1 MSNRP
6 RPVTFVP
13 DSAYHA
19 SGPAP
24 EPLFAVDGIGTILE
38 AIPGYDEGEGQVLFH
53 DSGTFKWVTLTLP
66 DDPGSGPA

>member
-13 DSAYHA
+13 DSAYTA

-24 EPLFAVDGIGTILE
+24 EPLFAVGGSGTILE
-38 AIPGYDEGEGQVLFH
+38 AIPGYDDGEGQVLVN
-53 DSGTFKWVTLTLP
+53 DSGTFKWVTTTI
-66 DDPGSGPA
+66 PAE

>member
-1 MSNRP
+1 MGNRP

-13 DSAYHA
+13 DSAYPA

-38 AIPGYDEGEGQVLFH
+38 AIPGYDEAEEQVLTN
-53 DSGTFKWVTLTLP
+53 DSGTFKWVTAT
-66 DDPGSGPA
+66 PAG